1 MSSFHNTNGVFNLTE
16 LSIGLVVFITV
27 FVDTD
32 LVLYQPFD
40 EVET

>member
-1 MSSFHNTNGVFNLTE
+1 ME

>member
-1 MSSFHNTNGVFNLTE
+1 MSSFHNTNGVFNLME

-27 FVDTD
+27 FVDTA